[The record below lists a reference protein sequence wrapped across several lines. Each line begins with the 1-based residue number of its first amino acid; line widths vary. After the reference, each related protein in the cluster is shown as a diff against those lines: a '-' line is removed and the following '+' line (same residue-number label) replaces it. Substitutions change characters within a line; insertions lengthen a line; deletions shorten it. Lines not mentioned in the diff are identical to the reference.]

1 MDFSKFEKKIAIS
14 FQDKDLLKQAFIHRS
29 YINENKDLNLTH
41 NERLEFLGDAVLELI
56 STVYLYKKYPQSAEG
71 ELTAYR
77 SSLVNAV
84 NLASIAT
91 KLGMEEYLL
100 LSHGEKKDK
109 GRARQIILANTM
121 EALIGAIFLD
131 RGYEIAEAFILK
143 NIMYLI
149 DAIVAAGSWIDSKST
164 FQETA
169 QEETGITPSYKMIK
183 EIGPDHDKQFTIG
196 VYLRNEKIAEGNG
209 KSKQEAEQNAAQK
222 ALEMKGW

>member
-131 RGYEIAEAFILK
+131 RGYEIAEAFIVK